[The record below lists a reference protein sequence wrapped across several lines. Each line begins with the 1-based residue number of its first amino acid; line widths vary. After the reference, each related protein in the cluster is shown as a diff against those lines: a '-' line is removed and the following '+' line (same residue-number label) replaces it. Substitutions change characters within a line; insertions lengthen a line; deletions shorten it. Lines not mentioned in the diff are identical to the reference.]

1 MSDIAVKTLVHVRSA
16 AEASGGFNLKA
27 AFAKFDVDGDGSISH
42 EELTT
47 VLLTIIPDLAYDEI
61 LAVIDMFDPNHDGD
75 IAYVEFAHT
84 FYNCEIN
91 DNKLKAKKAMMRV
104 RKMASTK
111 KGIHLREVR
120 V

>member
-1 MSDIAVKTLVHVRSA
+1 MSEIAVKTLVHVREKASA
-16 AEASGGFNLKA
+16 SAEGGFNLKA
-27 AFAKFDVDGDGSISH
+27 AFAQFDVDGDGSISH

-47 VLLTIIPDLAYDEI
+47 VLLSIIPELAYDQI

-111 KGIHLREVR
+111 KGFHLRE
-120 V
+120 